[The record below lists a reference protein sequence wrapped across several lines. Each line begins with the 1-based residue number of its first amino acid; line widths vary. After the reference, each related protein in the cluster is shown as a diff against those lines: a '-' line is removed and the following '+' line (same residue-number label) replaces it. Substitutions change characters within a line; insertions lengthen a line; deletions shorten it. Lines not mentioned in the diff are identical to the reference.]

1 MKMCDVFVHQGYF
14 RNDQVDADVVQ
25 SISICRL
32 LVHVHG
38 DGAALLF
45 QGDSQLELQAG
56 RRDAVA
62 QRVKAVSCKLS
73 WHHHHAGGGTGQSVL
88 RTSGSW

>member
-45 QGDSQLELQAG
+45 QRDSQLERQAG

-73 WHHHHAGGGTGQSVL
+73 WHHHHVGGGTSQAL
-88 RTSGSW
+88 LWTSGD